1 MFSIRYFNY
10 HFISFTY
17 YPFTE
22 IGKRL
27 LGVPIFMPSSIRD
40 ETVIHRYK
48 HYFLK
53 VHSE

>member
-1 MFSIRYFNY
+1 MTLTVRMSGERIIN
-10 HFISFTY
+10 TCEK
-17 YPFTE
+17 FTE

-40 ETVIHRYK
+40 ETVIHWYK

-53 VHSE
+53 VDSE